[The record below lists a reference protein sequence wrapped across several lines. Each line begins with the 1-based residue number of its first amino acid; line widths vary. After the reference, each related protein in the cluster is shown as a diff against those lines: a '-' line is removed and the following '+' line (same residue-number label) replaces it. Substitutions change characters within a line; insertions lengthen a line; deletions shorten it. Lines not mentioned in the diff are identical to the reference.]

1 MEVMQF
7 HLRQPIVTAC
17 EFKQFF
23 IACAHKELPIFK
35 PDCPIYRGTY
45 KNGVYCEIFTNS
57 HGLRSFLLLTCRR
70 MPTTSDRT
78 PT

>member
-7 HLRQPIVTAC
+7 LLRQPIVIAC
-17 EFKQFF
+17 ELKQLFM
-23 IACAHKELPIFK
+23 ACAHKELPVFK
-35 PDCPIYRGTY
+35 PDWPIYRSTY
-45 KNGVYCEIFTNS
+45 KNGVSCEIFTNS

-78 PT
+78 AT